1 MKTALNQWLA
11 LAIFIAMSFAAA
23 FIGGLFTS
31 SSVGTWYT
39 TLNKPSWTPPSWL
52 FGPVW
57 TALYF
62 SMAVAAWLVWR
73 THEVKAAKVALALFL
88 IQLVLNAAWS
98 GFFFGMRN
106 PGLAFAEIILLW
118 GAILATMLAFWRMKP
133 LAGWLFAPYLLWVTF
148 AAALNFAIWR
158 LNFSA

>member
-73 THEVKAAKVALALFL
+73 THEVKAAKVALALFV

-133 LAGWLFAPYLLWVTF
+133 LAGLLFAPYLLWVTF

-158 LNFSA
+158 LNA